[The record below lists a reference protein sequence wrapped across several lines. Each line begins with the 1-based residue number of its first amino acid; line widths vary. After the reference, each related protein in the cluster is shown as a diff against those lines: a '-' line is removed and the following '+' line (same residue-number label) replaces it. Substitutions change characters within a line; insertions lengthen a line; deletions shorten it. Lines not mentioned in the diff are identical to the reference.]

1 MPSSP
6 EWSEA
11 LDHMP
16 TLRDKYA
23 MAALTGLLANSGV
36 DITTAMRSQHMDIIP
51 RSAFALAD
59 FMLYLRDKNDD
70 A

>member
-11 LDHMP
+11 LDQMP

-36 DITTAMRSQHMDIIP
+36 DITIAMQNQNITLIP